1 MIAYSPD
8 HHDLCTRFYQKVVL
22 SVGRC
27 PGKLAAML
35 ILLPSFGAPAF
46 AKAEDGGVWRLAKS
60 PEGVEDAIHHD
71 GRFHSISY
79 SGLVEVWDH
88 DTESGA
94 YTSTAIA
101 PRMTSFDTEGGNSR
115 PERNYLAVASGGR
128 LMVVS
133 KHVQPTKNERY
144 RLHVRGTCS
153 FTVHVLCDDGR
164 WKETRDIG
172 DSAVFV
178 GLNKP
183 YIDKEE
189 VESDDHADVCSVR
202 VYSLKAALR
211 SDTVLSDVF
220 LAKKK

>member
-1 MIAYSPD
+1 
-8 HHDLCTRFYQKVVL
+8 
-22 SVGRC
+22 
-27 PGKLAAML
+27 
-35 ILLPSFGAPAF
+35 
-46 AKAEDGGVWRLAKS
+46 VWRLAKS

-101 PRMTSFDTEGGNSR
+101 PRMTSFDTEGGNGR
-115 PERNYLAVASGGR
+115 PERNYLAVAPGGR

-133 KHVQPTKNERY
+133 KHVHPTKNERY

-178 GLNKP
+178 GLNNSLCVPIMGRPEMEAGCIYFTDDELWEAEIRRRNKP
-183 YIDKEE
+183 YINKEE
-189 VESDDHADVCSVR
+189 VESDDHADVCSVG
-202 VYSLKAALR
+202 VYSLKDGTVKKIEGLNRQQYR
-211 SDTVLSDVF
+211 SFNYTLPAWITPSIP
-220 LAKKK
+220 